1 MWHALMWLWAGW
13 AAKGAWDT
21 FQSKVAAEDKRRAAE
36 YAEAFQSGIDSD
48 DVAGVQNLADAFEQR
63 GEPAYASKLRAHVAE
78 LLTSQSQTRVAAAPR
93 GRDSGGRGELSSSS
107 VEGG

>member
-1 MWHALMWLWAGW
+1 VWHVLMWLWAGW

-21 FQSKVAAEDKRRAAE
+21 FQSKVAAEDKRRGAE

-63 GEPAYASKLRAHVAE
+63 GEPVYATKLRAHVAE
-78 LLTSQSQTRVAAAPR
+78 LLASQTHMAAATPVTR
-93 GRDSGGRGELSSSS
+93 VRAPAHDELSSSS